1 MSNKLQGILL
11 GIVILLVILGVD
23 SLFIINQT
31 EQAIV
36 LQFGEP
42 VREIK
47 TPGLK
52 IKIPFIQRV
61 VVYENRLLN
70 LDPPDQEVVLNDK
83 KRLDVD
89 SFTRYRIVD
98 PLKFYQT
105 VRTEMQ
111 ASSKLEE
118 IVNSSVRKVL
128 GRITLQELLSSE
140 RTQIMADISKAV
152 KKDAEQIGVNVA
164 DVRIRRA
171 DLPLEV
177 LQAINARMQTE
188 RQRDAKEFRA
198 TGQQEA
204 QKIRAAA
211 EKEQAVIIADAEKKA
226 QIIRGEGDRQAI
238 EIWNKAAAADPEFF
252 AFYRSLEAYKKSLNS
267 NMGETSM
274 VISPNSE
281 FLEYF
286 NQTAAKGK

>member
-1 MSNKLQGILL
+1 MSNKIQAA
-11 GIVILLVILGVD
+11 IVIVVAVLVILGAE
-23 SLFIINQT
+23 SLFVVNQT

-42 VREIK
+42 IREIK

-61 VVYENRLLN
+61 VIYENRLLN
-70 LDPPDQEVVLNDK
+70 LDPPAQEVVLNDK

-89 SFTRYRIVD
+89 SFTRYRITN

-105 VRTEMQ
+105 VRTEVQ
-111 ASSKLEE
+111 ARSKLEE

-128 GRITLQELLSSE
+128 GRITLQELLSQK
-140 RTQIMADISKAV
+140 RTHIMSDISKAV
-152 KKDAEQIGVNVA
+152 KTDAEQIGVNVA

-177 LQAINARMQTE
+177 LQAINARMKTE
-188 RQRDAKEFRA
+188 RERDAKEFRA

-211 EKEQAVIIADAEKKA
+211 EREQKVIIADAEKQA
-226 QIIRGEGDRQAI
+226 QIIRGEGDSQAI
-238 EIWNKAAAADPEFF
+238 EIWNKAAGQDAEFF

-267 NMGETSM
+267 EHGETFM
-274 VISPNSE
+274 VISPESK
-281 FLEYF
+281 FFEYF
-286 NQTAAKGK
+286 QGKK

>member
-111 ASSKLEE
+111 ARSKLEE

-286 NQTAAKGK
+286 NQTAVKGK